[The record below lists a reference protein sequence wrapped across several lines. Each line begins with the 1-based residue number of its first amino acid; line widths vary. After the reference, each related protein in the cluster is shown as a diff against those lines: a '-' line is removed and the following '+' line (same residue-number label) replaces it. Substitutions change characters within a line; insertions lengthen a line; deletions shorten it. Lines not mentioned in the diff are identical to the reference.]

1 MIHSKTVKGFG
12 GTYVHQDSDRNIIG
26 NSKPNPFLPKEVFH
40 YNRYNEMCGHSTPE
54 FGGGYIHYD
63 ADNNIVGKSVKNPL
77 GGYVHYDAEGNLAG
91 RSEMAFGG
99 DYINHDIK
107 IALIK

>member
-1 MIHSKTVKGFG
+1 MIHSKTIKGFG
-12 GTYVHQDSDRNIIG
+12 GTYVQQDSSKNIIG
-26 NSKPNPFLPKEVFH
+26 SSKPNPFLPKEIFH
-40 YNRYNEMCGHSTPE
+40 YNRYNELCGRSTPD

-63 ADNNIVGKSVKNPL
+63 SDNNIVGKSVKNPF
-77 GGYVHYDAEGNLAG
+77 GGYVHYDADGKLAG

-99 DYINHDIK
+99 NYVNYDIK